1 MCRPPPCPCCVD
13 VTSPRVTRSPG
24 CRLPCWPG
32 GRWRPASLTGS
43 TGRSWLRRWMWHSGW
58 RSRDILHLMNPSSCC
73 DFVHCLLFTVSCSLV
88 SLSEDVVAVV
98 SWTMT
103 WVPLVS
109 HHLNVSVIS
118 GAGRGRDW
126 RLGIVTTTTSLY
138 APPSSTTGRTGSS
151 PPGKLERE
159 QPGTVTT
166 LVLCTGTAWQLA
178 QGIRLFIT
186 HVTMSHINIV
196 MSTNTGLTY
205 WT

>member
-13 VTSPRVTRSPG
+13 VTSPRETPSPG

-43 TGRSWLRRWMWHSGW
+43 TWRRWLRRWMWHSGW
-58 RSRDILHLMNPSSCC
+58 RSRDILHLTCPSSCC

-98 SWTMT
+98 IWTMT

-138 APPSSTTGRTGSS
+138 SSALQHNRQNWFLSARETGAGATWDSNNTCTLHWDSLTT
-151 PPGKLERE
+151 
-159 QPGTVTT
+159 
-166 LVLCTGTAWQLA
+166 CTGD
-178 QGIRLFIT
+178 
-186 HVTMSHINIV
+186 
-196 MSTNTGLTY
+196 
-205 WT
+205 